1 MDIPKWT
8 EIVVE
13 CESEYIDPVSQL
25 LQKFAIDGIVI
36 EESYEPV
43 SDDEDFIKPKIIK
56 VKAYIPISNDN
67 KDSIQYIDIGLTL
80 FSHLSSNIK
89 FNYDVTDS
97 KKWLSSW
104 RKRYRPL
111 KIGQRVIVVPSW
123 IKYKPQSKDLM
134 VLLDPG
140 QAFGTGYHP
149 TTRMCIELLDLYI
162 MKDQHILDFGTGS
175 GILSIVSAKY
185 GLENVVAIDIDPV
198 AIEVALENSKINNVQ
213 DKIAII
219 HTGLPYE
226 QFKDGSFDLVL
237 ANISAKV
244 IKDSIIH
251 FKRILHSRGK
261 IILSGFFQE
270 NMIDI
275 IDFFQ
280 KNGFLLVNSCV
291 EEDWGCLCF
300 QVV

>member
-185 GLENVVAIDIDPV
+185 GLENIVAIDIDPV

-213 DKIAII
+213 DKIEII

-226 QFKDGSFDLVL
+226 QFNDGSFDLVV

-270 NMIDI
+270 NMIR
-275 IDFFQ
+275 
-280 KNGFLLVNSCV
+280 
-291 EEDWGCLCF
+291 
-300 QVV
+300 

>member
-36 EESYEPV
+36 EESYEPT
-43 SDDEDFIKPKIIK
+43 SDDEDLIKPKIIK

-185 GLENVVAIDIDPV
+185 GLENIVAIDIDPV

-213 DKIAII
+213 DKIEII

-226 QFKDGSFDLVL
+226 QFNDGSFDLVV

-244 IKDSIIH
+244 IKASIIH

>member
-1 MDIPKWT
+1 MDTPKWT

-13 CESEYIDPVSQL
+13 CESEYVEPVSQL
-25 LQKFAIDGIVI
+25 LQKFATDRIVI
-36 EESYEPV
+36 EESYESV
-43 SDDEDFIKPKIIK
+43 SDDEELIKPKIIR
-56 VKAYIPISNDN
+56 VKAYISASKDN

-80 FSHLSSNIK
+80 FSHISSNIK
-89 FNYDVTDS
+89 FNYEVTDS
-97 KKWLSSW
+97 EKWSSSW

-111 KIGQRVIVVPSW
+111 KIGQRVVVVPSW
-123 IKYKPQSKDLM
+123 IKYKAQSQDL
-134 VLLDPG
+134 VIFLDPG

-149 TTRMCIELLDLYI
+149 TTRMCIEFLDLYI
-162 MKDQHILDFGTGS
+162 IKGHRILDFGTGS

-185 GLENVVAIDIDPV
+185 GLENVVAIDIDPI
-198 AIEVALENSKINNVQ
+198 AIKVALANSKTNNVQ
-213 DKIAII
+213 DKIKII

-226 QFKDGSFDLVL
+226 QFMDASFDLVL

-244 IKDSIIH
+244 IKESIFY
-251 FKRILHSRGK
+251 FKRITRPGGK

-270 NMIDI
+270 KIKELT
-275 IDFFQ
+275 DFFQ
-280 KNGFLLVNSCV
+280 KNGFILVNSCV

>member
-1 MDIPKWT
+1 MDTPKWT

-36 EESYEPV
+36 EETYEPV
-43 SDDEDFIKPKIIK
+43 FDDEELIKPKIIK
-56 VKAYIPISNDN
+56 VKAYISASNDN

-89 FNYDVTDS
+89 FNYEVTDS
-97 KKWLSSW
+97 KKWSSSW

-123 IKYKPQSKDLM
+123 IKYKSQPKDLM

-162 MKDQHILDFGTGS
+162 MEEQQILDFGTGS

-198 AIEVALENSKINNVQ
+198 AIKVALENSKINNVQ
-213 DKIAII
+213 DKIKII

-226 QFKDGSFDLVL
+226 QFKEGSFDLVL

-244 IKDSIIH
+244 IKDSIFH
-251 FKRILHSRGK
+251 FKRITRPGGK

-270 NMIDI
+270 KMMGLT
-275 IDFFQ
+275 DFFE
-280 KNGFLLVNSCV
+280 KNGFLLINTCV

>member
-1 MDIPKWT
+1 MDTPKWT
-8 EIVVE
+8 EIIVE

-36 EESYEPV
+36 EETYEPV
-43 SDDEDFIKPKIIK
+43 FDDEELIQPKIIK
-56 VKAYIPISNDN
+56 VKAYISASNDN

-80 FSHLSSNIK
+80 FSYLSSNIK
-89 FNYDVTDS
+89 FNYEVTDS

-123 IKYKPQSKDLM
+123 IKYKSQPKDLM

-162 MKDQHILDFGTGS
+162 MEEQQILDFGTGS

-198 AIEVALENSKINNVQ
+198 AIKVALENSKINNVQ
-213 DKIAII
+213 DNIKII

-226 QFKDGSFDLVL
+226 QFKEGSFDLVL

-244 IKDSIIH
+244 IKDSIFH
-251 FKRILHSRGK
+251 FKRIIRPGGK
-261 IILSGFFQE
+261 IILSGFFQDKMM
-270 NMIDI
+270 NLT
-275 IDFFQ
+275 DFFQ
-280 KNGFLLVNSCV
+280 KNGFLLINSCV